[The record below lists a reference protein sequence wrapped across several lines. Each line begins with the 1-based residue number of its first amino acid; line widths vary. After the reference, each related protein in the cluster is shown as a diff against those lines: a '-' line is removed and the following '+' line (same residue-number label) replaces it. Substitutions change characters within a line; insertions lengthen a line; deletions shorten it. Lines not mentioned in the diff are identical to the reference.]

1 MAPMFSRRLAIAA
14 LCVFLLCVAVG
25 LLVRL
30 SSGGGLPRVAAGTT
44 VLEINL
50 ESGFPEGP
58 PAAGLTS
65 VFAPARTT
73 LRELVEAIDRASLDR
88 SVAGLVAKVGGSPG
102 GMAQAQEVRDAVLR
116 FRGRKK
122 FAWAYAETFGET
134 GNASEAY
141 YLASA
146 FDQIFLQP
154 SGDLW
159 LTGIALQAPF
169 LRGTFDKLGVTPV
182 FGQRY
187 EYKNAVN
194 FYTEKAFTEAHREAM
209 EGLKI
214 SWFGQIVRGVA
225 RGRRMTEDAVRAAVD
240 RAPLLGA
247 EAVSAGLV
255 DGLAYRDE
263 VVRRALARAPGGA
276 DLVPL
281 SRYRARIGKPAG
293 RPSLALIYGVGEV
306 IRGRGADNPF
316 LQRLTMGS
324 ETVGGAFRAAA
335 DDPSVRAIVF
345 RVDSPGGSYVASD
358 TIWREVARA
367 REKKK
372 PVIVSMGDVAGSGGY
387 FVAIGA
393 DKIVA
398 QPGTITGSIGVFA
411 GKFVLA
417 GLFDKLGVSF
427 DEVHAGQNSLFW
439 APTRDFTPTE
449 RERFDAFLDRI
460 YDDFTSK
467 VASGRSLPKE
477 RVLEIARGRIWSGED
492 ARALGL
498 VDELGGLETAVR
510 LAKRAAGIPAPEA
523 VSFEIFPRPRTLAQ
537 SIRERLFGTAEPE
550 PEEETDA
557 RLLAAAVRT
566 LRPLAR
572 RLHALGLDGGD
583 GVLSMPP
590 VGRE

>member
-1 MAPMFSRRLAIAA
+1 MFSRRLAIAVF
-14 LCVFLLCVAVG
+14 CVVFLCIAVG

-30 SSGGGLPRVAAGTT
+30 TTGAGLPRVAAGTL
-44 VLEINL
+44 VLEIHL
-50 ESGFPEGP
+50 DGGFPEGP

-65 VFAPARTT
+65 VFSPARTT
-73 LRELVEAIDRASLDR
+73 LRELVETIDRAAADR
-88 SVAGLVAKVGGSPG
+88 AVAGILARVGGSPG
-102 GMAQAQEVRDAVLR
+102 GMAHAQEVRDAVLR
-116 FRGRKK
+116 FRSHKK
-122 FAWAYAETFGET
+122 FAWAYSETFGET

-159 LTGIALQAPF
+159 LTGVALQTPF
-169 LRGTFDKLGVTPV
+169 VRGTFDKLGVTPV

-194 FYTEKAFTEAHREAM
+194 FYTEKEFTAAHREAM
-209 EGLKI
+209 EKLKS
-214 SWFGQIVRGVA
+214 SWFAQIVRGVA
-225 RGRRMTEDAVRAAVD
+225 QGRRLTEDAIRAAVD
-240 RAPLLGA
+240 RAPLLGQ
-247 EAVSAGLV
+247 EAVTAGLV

-263 VVRRALARAPGGA
+263 VVRRALAQASGSA
-276 DLVPL
+276 NLVQL
-281 SRYRARIGKPAG
+281 SRYRARIGKAGG

-306 IRGRGADNPF
+306 VRGRGAENPF
-316 LQRLTMGS
+316 IQSVTMGS

-411 GKFVLA
+411 GKFVLS
-417 GLFDKLGVSF
+417 GLFEKLGVSF
-427 DEVHAGQNSLFW
+427 DEVHAGKNSLLW
-439 APTRDFTPTE
+439 DPTRDFSPSE

-460 YDDFTSK
+460 YDDFTTK
-467 VASGRSLPKE
+467 VALGRRLPKE
-477 RVLEIARGRIWSGED
+477 RVLEIARGRIWTGED
-492 ARALGL
+492 AKALGL
-498 VDELGGLETAVR
+498 VDELGGMETAVR
-510 LAKRAAGIPAPEA
+510 LAKRAAGIPAAEA
-523 VSFEIFPRPRTLAQ
+523 VSFEIFPRPRTLAE
-537 SIRERLFGTAEPE
+537 SIRERFFGAAGEEPE
-550 PEEETDA
+550 DETDA
-557 RLLAAAVRT
+557 HLMAAAVRT

-572 RLHALGLDGGD
+572 RMHALGLDGG
-583 GVLSMPP
+583 GGALSMPP
-590 VGRE
+590 IGRD

>member
-1 MAPMFSRRLAIAA
+1 MFSRRLAIAA
-14 LCVFLLCVAVG
+14 FCVLLLCVAVG
-25 LLVRL
+25 LLVRF
-30 SSGGGLPRVAAGTT
+30 STGGGLPRVAPGTT

-50 ESGFPEGP
+50 EGGFPEGP
-58 PAAGLTS
+58 PAAGLAS
-65 VFAPARTT
+65 VFSPARTT
-73 LRELVEAIDRASLDR
+73 LRELVETIDRAAFDR
-88 SVAGLVAKVGGSPG
+88 SVSGIVARVGGSSG

-116 FRGRKK
+116 FRARKK

-134 GNASEAY
+134 GNASEGY

-146 FDQIFLQP
+146 FEQVFLQP

-159 LTGIALQAPF
+159 LTGVALQTPF
-169 LRGTFDKLGVTPV
+169 IRGTFDKLGVTPV

-194 FYTEKAFTEAHREAM
+194 FYTEKGFTAAHREAM
-209 EGLKI
+209 EKLKS
-214 SWFGQIVRGVA
+214 SWFAQIVRGVA
-225 RGRRMTEDAVRAAVD
+225 QGRHMTEDAVRAAVD

-255 DGLAYRDE
+255 DALAYRDE
-263 VVRRALARAPGGA
+263 VARRALARAPAGA

-306 IRGRGADNPF
+306 IRGRGVENPF

-324 ETVGGAFRAAA
+324 ETVAGAFRAAA

-417 GLFDKLGVSF
+417 GLFEKIGVSF
-427 DEVHAGQNSLFW
+427 DEVHSGQNALLW
-439 APTRDFTPTE
+439 DPTRDFSPSE

-467 VASGRSLPKE
+467 VASGRNLPKA
-477 RVLEIARGRIWSGED
+477 RVLEIARGRIWTGED
-492 ARALGL
+492 AKALGL

-510 LAKRAAGIPAPEA
+510 LAKRAAGIPAAESVA
-523 VSFEIFPRPRTLAQ
+523 FEIFPRPRTLAQ
-537 SIRERLFGTAEPE
+537 AVRERLFGSAEPE
-550 PEEETDA
+550 ADEDAETDA

-572 RLHALGLDGGD
+572 RLHALGLDGGG
-583 GVLSMPP
+583 GVLSMPM
-590 VGRE
+590 VGKE